1 MSTYKEWLR
10 ECWHYRELFFFLA
23 WRDIKVRY
31 KQTALGVSWALI
43 QPVCNMLVFTL
54 LFGKIAKLPN
64 DGMPY
69 PVFYFCA
76 LLPWTYFASTLGSAG
91 NSLVHDTHLVTK
103 VYFPRAILPA
113 SAVMG
118 GLVDFCIGS
127 VVLLGILGYYGIAF
141 DWQTMLWPLL
151 VFLLIT
157 LSLGVGLI
165 LAALNVQ
172 YRDIKYIIPFAVQFL
187 LFATPVIYS
196 ISILPEKYRWLAA
209 LNPLTG
215 IIEGFRTVLVPTRP
229 MDWPLLGI
237 STVLTIIIFLAGTM
251 YFRSTERFFADVI

>member
-1 MSTYKEWLR
+1 
-10 ECWHYRELFFFLA
+10 
-23 WRDIKVRY
+23 
-31 KQTALGVSWALI
+31 
-43 QPVCNMLVFTL
+43 
-54 LFGKIAKLPN
+54 
-64 DGMPY
+64 
-69 PVFYFCA
+69 
-76 LLPWTYFASTLGSAG
+76 
-91 NSLVHDTHLVTK
+91 
-103 VYFPRAILPA
+103 
-113 SAVMG
+113 
-118 GLVDFCIGS
+118 
-127 VVLLGILGYYGIAF
+127 
-141 DWQTMLWPLL
+141 MLWPLL
-151 VFLLIT
+151 VLLLII

-196 ISILPEKYRWLAA
+196 ISILPEQYRWLAA

-229 MDWPLLGI
+229 IDWPLLGI